1 MYKTN
6 GITVRELLELEIL
19 KDARVLSGEGGLDHR
34 ILKMNVMEV
43 PDILD
48 WVKPGE
54 FLLTTAYSIRETP
67 ERLKGLVEALSAK
80 GIAGLGVKTRRFI
93 QEMPKEALD
102 AAEAL
107 QFPIVEIPFTASF
120 SDIIQPVLT
129 EVMNQQMA
137 MLQRIDAFNDRLMKL
152 MLRGGGMEEIA
163 RAVQEAMGVSIAI
176 MDDIF
181 RSHVVLCDQ
190 ELRSDIETVIH
201 NLDQQRHKP
210 AAYNEQKGEYI
221 RFSDTLG
228 GSPVNRYMIPIKS
241 EDRKYGRIML
251 WEDSR
256 TLTPMDLSTIEAA
269 TSLVALDLMKKL
281 SLFEGENK
289 HRIEFFEDLLSEDE
303 GRQRKALEKAAYFDF
318 DGSQVYSVIVI
329 SYSQSEALYR
339 MTPNNTGYLNF
350 LGGRLVSLVE
360 RQTWYGGHRTL
371 FGSKSDRMILM
382 FGSSP
387 VRSDQDIKED
397 VLRFCQEVHKA
408 ALSEGL
414 TELIS
419 IGIGRPCREFSRL
432 PHSYR
437 EAGRAVETGRLNH
450 GHTGP
455 VHYDD
460 LGIYRILS
468 YEELQPELNQFYK
481 ETLEPLVAYDREKDS
496 QLVETLKKYFECRSN
511 LKRVSEVMFTH
522 YNTVIY
528 RMQRIRDIIGKDLDD
543 PDIRLNLQ
551 ISLKVLE
558 LMGREKAR

>member
-1 MYKTN
+1 MHKTN
-6 GITVRELLELEIL
+6 GITVRELLNLEIL
-19 KDARVLSGEGGLDHR
+19 KDSQVLSGSGGLDHR

-48 WVKPGE
+48 WVRAGE

-80 GIAGLGVKTRRFI
+80 GVAGLGIKTRRFI
-93 QEMPKEALD
+93 QEIPQDALAISEALN
-102 AAEAL
+102 
-107 QFPIVEIPFTASF
+107 FPIVEIPYTASF
-120 SDIIQPVLT
+120 SDVIQPVLT

-181 RSHVVLCDQ
+181 RSHVVLCGP
-190 ELRSDIETVIH
+190 ELRSDIEAVIH
-201 NLDQQRHKP
+201 ALDHQRQKP
-210 AAYNEQKGEYI
+210 AAYDEQKGEYI
-221 RFSDTLG
+221 RFTDTLSG
-228 GSPVNRYMIPIKS
+228 RTVNRYMIPIKS
-241 EDRKYGRIML
+241 EERKYGRIML
-251 WEDSR
+251 WEDQR

-303 GRQRKALEKAAYFDF
+303 NRQRQALEKAAYFDF
-318 DGSQVYSVIVI
+318 DGSQVYSVIII
-329 SYSQSEALYR
+329 SYSQSEAAYR

-360 RQTWYGGHRTL
+360 RQNWYGGHRIL

-387 VRSDQDIKED
+387 VKGDSEIKTDI
-397 VLRFCQEVHKA
+397 LRFSQEIQKA
-408 ALSEGL
+408 AAGEGL
-414 TELIS
+414 GELIA

-437 EAGRAVETGRLNH
+437 EAGRAVETGRLNP
-450 GHTGP
+450 GQKGP

-468 YEELQPELNQFYK
+468 YEELQPELSQFYR
-481 ETLEPLVAYDREKDS
+481 ETLEPLVNYDREKDS

-528 RMQRIRDIIGKDLDD
+528 RMQRIRDIIGRDLDD
-543 PDIRLNLQ
+543 PDVRLNLQ
-551 ISLKVLE
+551 IALKVLD
-558 LMGREKAR
+558 LMGRDRGR